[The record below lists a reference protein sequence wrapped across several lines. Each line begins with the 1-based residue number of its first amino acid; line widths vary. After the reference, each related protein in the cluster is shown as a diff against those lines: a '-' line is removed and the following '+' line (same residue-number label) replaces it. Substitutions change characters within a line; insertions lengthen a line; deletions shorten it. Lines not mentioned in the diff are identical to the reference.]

1 MQAQLINIISKNNL
15 RYFINLGAGEGF
27 HSVGVMKKK
36 KKLENCIFFEMDL
49 KNIKIIERNFV
60 LNKIQNFEIF
70 GKADVNFLDK
80 IINDTDF
87 DKSIFLFDI
96 EGEEFKILNENNL
109 KILSKSFL
117 IIEIHHFLF

>member
-1 MQAQLINIISKNNL
+1 
-15 RYFINLGAGEGF
+15 
-27 HSVGVMKKK
+27 
-36 KKLENCIFFEMDL
+36 MDL

-87 DKSIFLFDI
+87 DKSIFYL
-96 EGEEFKILNENNL
+96 ILREKNL
-109 KILSKSFL
+109 KF
-117 IIEIHHFLF
+117 